1 MKYTYNMDWRCERE
15 REGGTLDCNSST
27 GVYPLIGVE
36 FL

>member
-1 MKYTYNMDWRCERE
+1 MKYTYNMDWRCER
-15 REGGTLDCNSST
+15 GTLDCDSST